1 MKFLTEHITTQNKTR
16 RSRFTRMC
24 IGEAV
29 IELMKTAEYENIK
42 ISDIARRSGI
52 SRMTFYHYYDSKLA
66 ALTDYLD
73 EIILLYL
80 KESRKNPD
88 VGRFQEYSHILF
100 SLNFFD
106 QYADYFLVMA
116 QAGLY
121 SVLINGINEFMT
133 SRFTSGFKSSLYGL
147 YYYAGAL
154 LNTFLKWEEGGKQ
167 EPAERIAEI
176 ISRSLPAGI
185 KGPAGIN
192 VDKPFPVNYTY

>member
-1 MKFLTEHITTQNKTR
+1 MKFFPEHITVQNRTR

-29 IELMKTAEYENIK
+29 IELMKTMEYENIK
-42 ISDIARRSGI
+42 ISDIAKRSGI

-88 VGRFQEYSHILF
+88 SGRFQEYAHILF

-106 QYADYFLVMA
+106 RYADYFLVMA
-116 QAGLY
+116 RAGLY

-133 SRFTSGFKSSLYGL
+133 ARFTAGFKSSLYGL

-154 LNTFLKWEEGGKQ
+154 LNTFLKWEEDGKQ
-167 EPAERIAEI
+167 EPAEKIAEI
-176 ISRSLPAGI
+176 VSRFLPS
-185 KGPAGIN
+185 
-192 VDKPFPVNYTY
+192 

>member
-1 MKFLTEHITTQNKTR
+1 MRLLSEHTTIQNKTKR
-16 RSRFTRMC
+16 NRFTRMC

-29 IELMKTAEYENIK
+29 IDLMKNTDYEKVK

-66 ALTDYLD
+66 ALTDYLN
-73 EIILLYL
+73 EIILHYL
-80 KESRKNPD
+80 RESRKNPD
-88 VGRFQEYSHILF
+88 AGRFQEYKHILF

-106 QYADYFLVMA
+106 QYADYFLVMK

-154 LNTFLKWEEGGKQ
+154 LNTFLKWEEDGKQ
-167 EPAERIAEI
+167 EPADKIADI
-176 ISRSLPAGI
+176 ICRYSLGSR
-185 KGPAGIN
+185 
-192 VDKPFPVNYTY
+192 

>member
-1 MKFLTEHITTQNKTR
+1 MKFLPERIMIQNKTK

-24 IGEAV
+24 IGEA
-29 IELMKTAEYENIK
+29 IIDLMKTTEYENIK

-52 SRMTFYHYYDSKLA
+52 SRMTFYHYYDSKSA

-73 EIILLYL
+73 EIILRYL
-80 KESRKNPD
+80 RESRKNPN
-88 VGRFQEYSHILF
+88 VGKFQEYTHILF

-106 QYADYFLVMA
+106 QYADYFLVME

-121 SVLINGINEFMT
+121 SILINGINEFMT

-154 LNTFLKWEEGGKQ
+154 LNTFLKWEKDGKK
-167 EPAERIAEI
+167 EPAEKIAEI
-176 ISRSLPAGI
+176 ISRFLPS
-185 KGPAGIN
+185 
-192 VDKPFPVNYTY
+192 